1 MRLAIIMHVGLVV
14 LLTGCAADDRSLGL
28 PSIASNAPLKITT
41 DQLVG
46 RWGLGAYHQEDA
58 RARTIPQARAACG
71 NAYVISRG
79 TNGGVMMHVADSADL
94 FELQLRVGPDGKT
107 YLGPEGKPPGSPW
120 DREIVSYEKDVIT
133 ARWVDPEIAERYGT
147 MVFVRCK

>member
-1 MRLAIIMHVGLVV
+1 MRLVIILSIGVAGV
-14 LLTGCAADDRSLGL
+14 LAGCAADDRSMGL
-28 PSIASNAPLKITT
+28 PTVPSNAPLKITS

-46 RWGLGAYHQEDA
+46 RWGLGAYHQDDA

-71 NAYVISRG
+71 NAYVVTHG

-94 FELQLRVGPDGKT
+94 FELQVRAGPDGKT
-107 YLGPEGKPPGSPW
+107 YLGPDGKPPGSPW
-120 DREIVSYEKDVIT
+120 DREIMAYDKDVVT

-147 MVFVRCK
+147 MVYVRCK